1 MCKECIFFFL
11 EGNVGAGKSTVLNHL
26 KQEFPDD
33 LTTVPEP
40 VALWEES
47 GLLAEMYD
55 GRLSRATFQ
64 FVALITK
71 MSSLLDA
78 IRSCKTNVILVERSP
93 YSDLDIFAE
102 GTLEQAD
109 LIAYKLAHKQLI
121 KEFEREAGDAKKTFV
136 FLENLT
142 ISQLI
147 GRIRKRN
154 RNGES
159 RVDEDFLRML
169 DARHRRM
176 RHHSQHDCV
185 TLDASLPEAEV
196 LAKARTIVT
205 TA

>member
-1 MCKECIFFFL
+1 MQIFFI

-33 LTTVPEP
+33 LTIVPEP

-71 MSSLLDA
+71 MSTLLNA
-78 IRSCKTNVILVERSP
+78 IRNCKTNILLVERSP
-93 YSDLDIFAE
+93 FSDLEIFAQ
-102 GTLEQAD
+102 GTLEEAD
-109 LIAYKLAHKQLI
+109 LIAYEVAHKQLI
-121 KEFEREAGDAKKTFV
+121 NEFEREASDAKKTFV

-142 ISQLI
+142 ITELI

-196 LAKARTIVT
+196 LAKARAIVT

>member
-1 MCKECIFFFL
+1 MQIFFI

-33 LTTVPEP
+33 LTIVPEP

-71 MSSLLDA
+71 MSTLLNA
-78 IRSCKTNVILVERSP
+78 IRNCKTNILLVERSP
-93 YSDLDIFAE
+93 FSDLEIFAQ

-109 LIAYKLAHKQLI
+109 LIAYEVAHEQLI
-121 KEFEREAGDAKKTFV
+121 KEFQREAGDAKKTFV

-142 ISQLI
+142 ITELI

-196 LAKARTIVT
+196 LAKARAIVT

>member
-1 MCKECIFFFL
+1 MQIFFI

-33 LTTVPEP
+33 LTIVPEP

-71 MSSLLDA
+71 MSTLLNA
-78 IRSCKTNVILVERSP
+78 IRNCKTNILLVERSP
-93 YSDLDIFAE
+93 FSDLEIFAQ

-109 LIAYKLAHKQLI
+109 LIAYEVAHEQLI
-121 KEFEREAGDAKKTFV
+121 KEFQREAGDAKKTFV

-142 ISQLI
+142 ITELI

-154 RNGES
+154 RAGECS
-159 RVDEDFLRML
+159 VDEDFLRML

-196 LAKARTIVT
+196 LAKARAIVT

>member
-1 MCKECIFFFL
+1 MCKMHIFFL
-11 EGNVGAGKSTVLNHL
+11 EGNVGAGKSTILNHL

-78 IRSCKTNVILVERSP
+78 IRSCKTSVILVERSP
-93 YSDLDIFAE
+93 YSDLEIFAE
-102 GTLEQAD
+102 GTLEQTD

>member
-1 MCKECIFFFL
+1 MCKMHIFFL

-78 IRSCKTNVILVERSP
+78 IRSCKTNVLLVERSP
-93 YSDLDIFAE
+93 YSDLEIFAE
-102 GTLEQAD
+102 GTLEQTD

-154 RNGES
+154 RDGEA

-196 LAKARTIVT
+196 LAKARTIVK

>member
-1 MCKECIFFFL
+1 MHIFFL
-11 EGNVGAGKSTVLNHL
+11 EGNVGAGKSTILNHL

-93 YSDLDIFAE
+93 YSDLEIFAE

-121 KEFEREAGDAKKTFV
+121 KEFEREAGDAKNTCV
-136 FLENLT
+136 CLENLT

-154 RNGES
+154 RDGEA